1 MHTRQQ
7 TVCVV
12 WCGVH
17 VKGCQLVCQV
27 VEAARRVWFMCL
39 CVFSVQ
45 DFMYYEKKNNRNRRY
60 GY

>member
-39 CVFSVQ
+39 CVSSMQ
-45 DFMYYEKKNNRNRRY
+45 DFMYYEKKNNRN
-60 GY
+60 